1 MGKVLTEERHKYI
14 IEQLKRQPTVSVQ
27 DLVMKLNHSE
37 STIRRDLTTLEEQNT
52 LVRIHGGAR
61 RKRQPV
67 DEPTMDEKTVKFIHE
82 KERISQ
88 LAASLINDFDV
99 IYLDAGTTTYAM
111 IPHLKG
117 KNITVVTNGV
127 PHAALLTDYNIETI
141 LLGGKIKQRTKAIIG
156 SIAEQQLDKVN
167 FNKAFMGMNGVDGN
181 KGYTTPDIEEAAIK
195 AKAIEQSD
203 QAYVLVDTSKVNDIS
218 FSKVASIEECTIITN
233 HLYDEQEDIKEHT
246 IVMEA

>member
-1 MGKVLTEERHKYI
+1 MLTEERHKYI

-88 LAASLINDFDV
+88 LAA
-99 IYLDAGTTTYAM
+99 
-111 IPHLKG
+111 
-117 KNITVVTNGV
+117 
-127 PHAALLTDYNIETI
+127 
-141 LLGGKIKQRTKAIIG
+141 
-156 SIAEQQLDKVN
+156 
-167 FNKAFMGMNGVDGN
+167 
-181 KGYTTPDIEEAAIK
+181 
-195 AKAIEQSD
+195 
-203 QAYVLVDTSKVNDIS
+203 
-218 FSKVASIEECTIITN
+218 
-233 HLYDEQEDIKEHT
+233 
-246 IVMEA
+246 